1 MVMRRVRGT
10 VVMPAAAPST
20 TALMIVEV
28 RDTSLADRPAPV
40 VASLRLPDTVVA
52 PHRRSPFELVAPEA
66 PTRNRLSL
74 RCHVSLAGDGIVAVG
89 DLVSTQSIPVAAVGD
104 VDNLTVPV
112 TVV

>member
-10 VVMPAAAPST
+10 VIMPAAAPST

-28 RDTSLADRPAPV
+28 RDTSLADSPAPV
-40 VASLRLPDTVVA
+40 VASLRLPATAVA
-52 PHRRSPFELVAPEA
+52 PHEHRTFDLAAPEV

-74 RCHVSLAGDGIVAVG
+74 RCHVSLAGDGVVAAG
-89 DLVSTQSIPVAAVGD
+89 DLLSTQSIPVAAAGD
-104 VDNLTVPV
+104 VDHLTVPL

>member
-1 MVMRRVRGT
+1 MAMRRVCGS

-40 VASLRLPDTVVA
+40 VASVRLPETVVA
-52 PHRRSPFELVAPEA
+52 PHLHSAFEIVVPEVPA
-66 PTRNRLSL
+66 RNRLSL
-74 RCHVSLAGDGIVAVG
+74 RCHVSLAGDGIVAAG
-89 DLVSTQSIPVAAVGD
+89 DLLSTESIPVAAVGD
-104 VDNLTVPV
+104 VEHLTVPV

>member
-1 MVMRRVRGT
+1 MAMRRVRGT

-40 VASLRLPDTVVA
+40 IASVRLPDAEVA
-52 PHRRSPFELVAPEA
+52 PHLHGAFELVVPEV

-74 RCHVSLAGDGIVAVG
+74 RCHVSLAGDGMVAAG
-89 DLVSTQSIPVAAVGD
+89 DLLSTESIPVTAVGD
-104 VDNLTVPV
+104 VDHLVVPLTVV
-112 TVV
+112 